1 VLVDNKQWHEI
12 MVKKDS
18 ECFDSK
24 YPASDSQW
32 ATHRAACQLGEFD
45 RAMEIEER
53 LAEKIAEVKESA
65 SSEKTDEM
73 TPVLQFMRGTR
84 LALSGDL
91 EAAEKAFRTVD
102 GSVSYRNSGLGML
115 KLYNRVLL
123 VETLLSLGHDAEA
136 HKLLAQVRAVNPV
149 IVSEF
154 EEDGLKIMGLSRS

>member
-1 VLVDNKQWHEI
+1 
-12 MVKKDS
+12 MS
-18 ECFDSK
+18 
-24 YPASDSQW
+24 
-32 ATHRAACQLGEFD
+32 G
-45 RAMEIEER
+45 
-53 LAEKIAEVKESA
+53 
-65 SSEKTDEM
+65 KTDEM
-73 TPVLQFMRGTR
+73 TPALQFMRGTR

-91 EAAEKAFRTVD
+91 EAAEKVFQTVD

-149 IVSEF
+149 IASEF